1 MKNKGFTLVELLG
14 VIVIISL
21 LLILIIPGIINR
33 ISNSNDEAKDTENQL
48 IYDAADQYIK
58 EHPEDYPSGK
68 SGRYCISIQSLID
81 DGKLS
86 SPVIDVTTGNDI
98 SDKSVMVTIYSTGN
112 TDHEIKNGTE
122 CKEIASL
129 PMIDFIVE
137 PSGSSWV
144 KQRKVT
150 IVYPTIEGNYE
161 ASHRIDDESWVRD
174 SSADNG
180 GNIEL
185 IFTKI
190 SQLEARLK
198 GSNIISSKID
208 IINVD
213 SEIPVVRKVTV
224 PSGWSNKNKTATAT
238 VYDGISGVAA
248 YYLSK
253 SNETPSENASGWINV
268 NYDKGEKTIE
278 LSNLDEGTYYLWVKD
293 KSGNISESTTNSTFK
308 IDKIDTTAPSCDI
321 TVSSGEPGNNNWY
334 RSSVTL
340 KLDYSDNANGSGVT
354 NYGIINSTT
363 TNYNM
368 KTTATQT
375 NDTKSITYYGY
386 VKDAAGNTNKCSK
399 TIKKDSTKPTLSYT
413 LKLPNGSNYT
423 QGTWSRSAITRTFKP
438 SDNTS
443 GVAKMQYRTN
453 GSNTWN
459 DEENIDSWTSGEGV
473 NDTYFRVID
482 NAGNISNETHI
493 VLHVDWTP
501 PTTPYCYNVRAI
513 SGMVLTSTTC
523 NGTRNC
529 SSTLRATGTSWNFDL
544 DRQSTDGI
552 SGLNRIETY
561 WYPSKHAYEPG
572 VDVCNW
578 TTTCGA
584 SYSGTGPD
592 LPVDFDNRFRAW
604 DNAGNVSP
612 EAICNITFTW

>member
-112 TDHEIKNGTE
+112 TDHEIKDGTE

-161 ASHRIDDESWVRD
+161 ASHRIDGESWVRD

-308 IDKIDTTAPSCDI
+308 IDKIDTIAPSCDI
-321 TVSSGEPGNNNWY
+321 TVSSGEPSNNNWY

-493 VLHVDWTP
+493 VLYVDWTKP
-501 PTTPYCYNVRAI
+501 SPPYCYNMRALSGVKLNSSTCDGTKNCSNNFTRIGGTYSWGFEKKKSDNI
-513 SGMVLTSTTC
+513 SG
-523 NGTRNC
+523 
-529 SSTLRATGTSWNFDL
+529 
-544 DRQSTDGI
+544 I
-552 SGLNRIETY
+552 NRIETY
-561 WYPSKHAYEPG
+561 WHASKHDGESCA
-572 VDVCNW
+572 DTCNW
-578 TTTCGA
+578 INESLCDGHYTCHD
-584 SYSGTGPD
+584 Y
-592 LPVDFDNRFRAW
+592 PVTFDVRHRAW
-604 DNAGNVSP
+604 DNAGNVSD
-612 EAICNITFTW
+612 ESKCTIYVN